1 MPGII
6 IHPCADSQEFFEE
19 NKNVQRKFMPT
30 RRPAN
35 EFN

>member
-6 IHPCADSQEFFEE
+6 IHPCADSNDFFAA
-19 NKNVQRKFMPT
+19 NQNATRKFMPT

-35 EFN
+35 DI